1 MLNSES
7 VNLFLNLPWTFSS
20 VLNSAFVQSHGYILF
35 KGWDYFVAQKKYTGL
50 IIHWILVDK
59 DEMRWKKKQSY
70 FLPPAKKNIV
80 SFVRV
85 NFLFFNT
92 WKIPSIYF
100 FKKIKAI
107 LVPAHLKPVRS
118 VRTLHFVQSSS
129 LLVLYCD
136 FNLPTTNFSVL
147 NYFKVFWVSCFEC
160 FFIYF

>member
-1 MLNSES
+1 MRLLCCS
-7 VNLFLNLPWTFSS
+7 
-20 VLNSAFVQSHGYILF
+20 
-35 KGWDYFVAQKKYTGL
+35 KK
-50 IIHWILVDK
+50 IHWINNTLDFSRQRW
-59 DEMRWKKKQSY
+59 DEMKKKQSY